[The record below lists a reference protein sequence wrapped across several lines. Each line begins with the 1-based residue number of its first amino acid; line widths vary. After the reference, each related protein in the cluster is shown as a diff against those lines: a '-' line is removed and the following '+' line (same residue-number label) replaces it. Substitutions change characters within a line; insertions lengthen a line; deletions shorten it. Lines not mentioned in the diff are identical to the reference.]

1 MQLQIQPSYSFQETP
16 AISPFNTGPNGV
28 PNQIV
33 TAGAS
38 AGITGLTSSGGRIN
52 ASTSAQRIDNN
63 NLYDTYNPYY
73 QTALQLT
80 YSQPLA
86 RGRAIDEVREQI
98 QLSRIDSQQASDSA
112 LLTASTTIN
121 NVSVAYDNL
130 VSAWKNVGIE
140 EDALRQAQAQSESN
154 ARLSGRGQS
163 APVDVIQSDQQ
174 VSEFQYDV
182 FAAVQSVASAQNQIK
197 QLILG
202 DPSDAVWRANLV
214 PTTPIGVT
222 PPEPAVEDVLLA
234 ALKNRPEI
242 AQLRDN
248 LRSQDV
254 RVAYDKDQTL
264 PQIDLNIGV
273 TENGF
278 AGNEQSLTGTPLFSV
293 IGAEITSINALI
305 ARANAAA
312 PGLPPLVPISG
323 AALATPLTPNSV
335 GNIGTAYRS
344 ALAFQYP
351 QYQISATLGLPLT
364 NKVARAN
371 YEASV
376 ERRNALVVQEVGLV
390 QRLQTESRN
399 AVQLYRSAIA
409 RLNAASSARVA
420 AERVEQSEVRR
431 FKAGVST
438 TYLVL
443 QRQVMLANERNRE
456 LQAQTD
462 VQNALVE
469 IDRVSGNIIAKNNVD
484 VRETG
489 VGTPRSGTGLV
500 EKIAGLSAL
509 GGLEERPGGYLSHT
523 RARSDQMRGIM
534 LMAVAA
540 AAVAVPMA
548 VLADPPAV
556 TAPMMPAVF
565 NGAPRNDNPD
575 NGQFSVNFD
584 DQGRY
589 LGTGTAPQHL
599 GDFDL
604 APARAIRQASAV
616 SRPSEA
622 RQSAVNAVFVTF
634 QQRLREN
641 RLARRAFAGITL
653 AARA

>member
-1 MQLQIQPSYSFQETP
+1 LLHLLALTVAVRPQAGDAYRVAQAAPSSMASVAPTPIPTVTPGLIEPPRPIATGALVLPAVPSLPLVSPGAVPSPSGGIAGTDEPFVGLSLQDAIGMALAHNTDLAVSQSNRRVAAYNIVAAAGAYDLQLQIQPSYTFQETP
-16 AISPFNTGPNGV
+16 PLSAFNTGPDGV
-28 PNQIV
+28 PNQVV

-38 AGITGLTSSGGRIN
+38 VGVTGLTSSGGRIN

-63 NLYDTYNPYY
+63 NIYDSYNPYY

-112 LLTASTTIN
+112 LLTASTTID

-163 APVDVIQSDQQ
+163 APVDVIQSNQQ

-182 FAAVQSVASAQNQIK
+182 FAAVQSVATAQNQIK

-202 DPSDAVWRANLV
+202 DPSDSVWRANLV

-222 PPEPAVEDVLLA
+222 PAEPSVDDVLLS

-242 AQLRDN
+242 AQLRDD

-264 PQIDLNIGV
+264 PQVDLNIGV

-278 AGNEQSLTGTPLFSV
+278 AGAEQSLTGTPLFSV
-293 IGAEITSINALI
+293 LGAQITSINELI

-312 PGLPPLVPISG
+312 PGLPPLVPING
-323 AALATPLTPNSV
+323 AALAAPLTPNSV
-335 GNIGTAYRS
+335 GNVGTAYKS

-376 ERRNALVVQEVGLV
+376 ERRNAIVVQEVGLV

-409 RLNAASSARVA
+409 RLNASTSARVA
-420 AERVEQSEVRR
+420 AEQVEQSEVRR

-469 IDRVSGNIIAKNNVD
+469 IDRVTGNIIAKNNVD
-484 VRETG
+484 VKSLG
-489 VGTPRSGTGLV
+489 
-500 EKIAGLSAL
+500 SAPH
-509 GGLEERPGGYLSHT
+509 G
-523 RARSDQMRGIM
+523 
-534 LMAVAA
+534 
-540 AAVAVPMA
+540 AVP
-548 VLADPPAV
+548 
-556 TAPMMPAVF
+556 
-565 NGAPRNDNPD
+565 
-575 NGQFSVNFD
+575 
-584 DQGRY
+584 
-589 LGTGTAPQHL
+589 
-599 GDFDL
+599 DL
-604 APARAIRQASAV
+604 
-616 SRPSEA
+616 
-622 RQSAVNAVFVTF
+622 
-634 QQRLREN
+634 LKK
-641 RLARRAFAGITL
+641 
-653 AARA
+653 